1 MNKFASASMAGL
13 VAGLVL
19 LTNAGC
25 DWSSGGGT
33 NSFNT
38 SQGAGVSLNF
48 SGVYRGELSGG
59 KAVEKTSG
67 GNIQTLTIS
76 MVGNSV
82 TVVDNQGSTYRGSV
96 GAPGL
101 LASPDGTI
109 PAGAEFVQSQ
119 ISFSGKDGVSARDIE
134 FVGIL
139 HAVSVRDIQG
149 KTTEKVDTSSSGSG
163 STNFNNS
170 GSSGTTG
177 SETTR
182 TVNNGSNTV
191 VTTTVIVPLPG
202 GGSNVTVT
210 EVTIDNSTGREISRN
225 VTQTQNSGSG
235 SGNSNSS
242 GSTTTVRTFTDFAIT
257 EANTQYRL
265 EGTWIEQGG
274 FTSPVK
280 ARSPGSSGTIQTTD
294 TATTT
299 TATTP

>member
-1 MNKFASASMAGL
+1 MNKFASAMLAGS

-33 NSFNT
+33 NAFNT

-48 SGVYRGELSGG
+48 SGVYRGELNGG
-59 KAVEKTSG
+59 RAVEKTSG

-101 LASPDGTI
+101 LALPDGTI

-149 KTTEKVDTSSSGSG
+149 KTTEKIESSGSGSG

-170 GSSGTTG
+170 GSSSGTQNT
-177 SETTR
+177 TTR
-182 TVNNGSNTV
+182 TTNNG
-191 VTTTVIVPLPG
+191 TTTER
-202 GGSNVTVT
+202 VTVT
-210 EVTIDNSTGREISRN
+210 TVNEGDTVITRTETIVTDNQTGQEISRN
-225 VTQTQNSGSG
+225 VTTTRSQGSGSG
-235 SGNSNSS
+235 SSNNRSS
-242 GSTTTVRTFTDFAIT
+242 SSTVRTFTDFQIT

-280 ARSPGSSGTIQTTD
+280 ARSPGSSGTIQTSE
-294 TATTT
+294 TTT
-299 TATTP
+299 TPTPTPTP

>member
-82 TVVDNQGSTYRGSV
+82 TVVDNQGSTYRGTV
-96 GAPGL
+96 GSPGL
-101 LASPDGTI
+101 LALPDGTI
-109 PAGAEFVQSQ
+109 PAGADFVQSQ

-134 FVGIL
+134 FVGIV

-170 GSSGTTG
+170 GSSSTTQ
-177 SETTR
+177 SQSTR
-182 TVNNGSNTV
+182 VVDGRTNTV
-191 VTTTVIVPLPG
+191 ITTTIVTPV
-202 GGSNVTVT
+202 NITVT
-210 EVTIDNSTGREISRN
+210 EVIIDTQTGREISRN
-225 VTQTQNSGSG
+225 VTTTQNSGSG
-235 SGNSNSS
+235 SGSSSGS

-280 ARSPGSSGTIQTTD
+280 ARSPGSAGTIQTTD
-294 TATTT
+294 TETTETTT
-299 TATTP
+299 TP